1 MCAPNYLCRPASV
14 SIDFAGK
21 RVCKTDADNCH
32 CPLRVPLHNSF
43 HSGPHLQADEKRQLR
58 TLPAFQ
64 FVPRPADSEKE
75 SRCRRLFGQ
84 IQAVFYSM
92 ALELKKG
99 QNIRKVIPFLLS
111 NGPWQFV

>member
-1 MCAPNYLCRPASV
+1 MPLSSA
-14 SIDFAGK
+14 
-21 RVCKTDADNCH
+21 
-32 CPLRVPLHNSF
+32 CPLTHSL

-92 ALELKKG
+92 ALEMKKG
-99 QNIRKVIPFLLS
+99 QNIGKVIPFLLS